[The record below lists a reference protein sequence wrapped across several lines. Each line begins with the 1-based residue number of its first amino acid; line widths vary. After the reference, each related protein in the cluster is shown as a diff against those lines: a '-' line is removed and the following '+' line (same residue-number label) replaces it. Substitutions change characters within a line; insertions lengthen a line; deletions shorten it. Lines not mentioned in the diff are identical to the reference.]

1 MGEVE
6 RGLFDAF
13 LQFVNSQ
20 HGNDWAPMLDALG
33 PALGIY
39 RSELSCRCYC
49 CFRCCPADSDEVQA
63 ACSVAAGCYCHPAE
77 VDDCRRY
84 PEVVAGCHLLV
95 AAAGCR
101 RLAVAV
107 DCHPVV
113 ADAAA
118 VGDDHL
124 AAAVCHRVDVQ
135 AGAVDAAAA

>member
-1 MGEVE
+1 M
-6 RGLFDAF
+6 
-13 LQFVNSQ
+13 
-20 HGNDWAPMLDALG
+20 HWG

-107 DCHPVV
+107 DCHPAVEADCHHPEVVGDFHPAVAVDCHPVV